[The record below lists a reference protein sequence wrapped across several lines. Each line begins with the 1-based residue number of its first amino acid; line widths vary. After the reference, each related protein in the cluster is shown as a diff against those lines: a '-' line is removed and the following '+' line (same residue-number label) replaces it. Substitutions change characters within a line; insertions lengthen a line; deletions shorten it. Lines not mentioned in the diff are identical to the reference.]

1 MNLFDELHGLRVVPV
16 VKLGNAADAV
26 PMAKAL
32 AAGGLPAAEITFR
45 TDAAEEAIR
54 KITRELPDVLL
65 LAGTVLDV
73 ETARRA
79 LDAGAKA
86 IVSPGTNPA
95 VVEWCLSRGIPVLP
109 GCATPTEVETC
120 LRMGLGAV
128 KLFPAEVVGGVK
140 LLKALSGPYADVK
153 FMPTGGISPTNLPEY
168 LALPNVLCCGGSWI
182 VPETLLAKA
191 DWDGIEQLAHDAAAI
206 NAI

>member
-1 MNLFDELHGLRVVPV
+1 MNVLDELHRLRVIPV
-16 VKLGNAADAV
+16 VKLEHAADAV
-26 PMAKAL
+26 PMATAL

-54 KITRELPDVLL
+54 RIARELPKVLI

-79 LDAGAKA
+79 LDAGAKG

-95 VVEWCLSRGIPVLP
+95 VVEWCLTRGVPVLP
-109 GCATPTEVETC
+109 GCATPTEVEAC
-120 LRMGLGAV
+120 LRMGLHSV

-140 LLKALSGPYADVK
+140 LLKALSGPYAAMS

-182 VPETLLAKA
+182 APEPLLAKGDWSGVERLAREAA
-191 DWDGIEQLAHDAAAI
+191 DCSG
-206 NAI
+206 